1 MEGIETRKEVVI
13 SEVDAANMVEDGMT
27 ISLGSNYPLA
37 ITRQI
42 IRKGVKNLTV
52 IANAGG
58 WDLDFMIGA
67 GCVKKVV
74 GYYFGAGLD
83 VIGPFFRAAAE
94 KGGVLISPSHHT
106 SGLPSRI
113 IAPNVCHI

>member
-1 MEGIETRKEVVI
+1 MRNIGVRKEVIVN
-13 SEVDAANMVEDGMT
+13 EVEAADMVENGMI
-27 ISLGSNYPLA
+27 ISLGSNSPLA

-58 WDLDFMIGA
+58 WDVDLMIAA

-74 GYYFGAGLD
+74 GYYFGAG
-83 VIGPFFRAAAE
+83 R
-94 KGGVLISPSHHT
+94 
-106 SGLPSRI
+106 
-113 IAPNVCHI
+113 